1 LPGFLC
7 IRPGQVSQRLFG
19 SIRLPHVG
27 LAINACLLASLLHV
41 LRRGHA
47 TSVSAVLASY
57 RRALDAAGP
66 KATVSKALLDADD
79 LPAQLPLDVQ
89 VNKPRA

>member
-1 LPGFLC
+1 
-7 IRPGQVSQRLFG
+7 
-19 SIRLPHVG
+19 
-27 LAINACLLASLLHV
+27 
-41 LRRGHA
+41 
-47 TSVSAVLASY
+47 VLASY